1 MRKVFQEEL
10 TEVQQRLIGLSTEVV
25 SAIEKAVEAFN
36 GSNIHLAE
44 DVIDGDERIDEAA
57 VDLDELSITILA
69 RQQPVAKDL
78 RTVVS
83 ALRMSASIERMG
95 DLAGHIAQLA
105 RYRFPESVVPNELRE
120 AFTRMGELVIEVAHR
135 VPVLLETEDLDI
147 ARQITEKD
155 DEVDSLHRQV
165 FETVLAPGW
174 TGSPAD
180 TVDVTLASRYHERFA
195 DHAVLIAQ
203 KVVYLA
209 TGDWKDTSIS

>member
-10 TEVQQRLIGLSTEVV
+10 ADVQQRLVGLSDEVLV
-25 SAIEKAVEAFN
+25 AITKAVEAFN
-36 GSNIHLAE
+36 TSNLHLAE
-44 DVIDGDERIDEAA
+44 EVIGGDERIDDAA

-69 RQQPVAKDL
+69 KQQPVAKDL

-105 RYRFPESVVPNELRE
+105 RYRFPESAVPGELR
-120 AFTRMGELVIEVAHR
+120 AGFQRMGELVI
-135 VPVLLETEDLDI
+135 DI
-147 ARQITEKD
+147 ARKVPILLQTEDDSVAREITAQD
-155 DEVDSLHRQV
+155 DEIDTLHQAV
-165 FETVLAPGW
+165 FDTVLAPSW
-174 TGSPAD
+174 KGSPAD

-203 KVVYLA
+203 KVVYLE
-209 TGDWKDTSIS
+209 TGDWKDSSIS